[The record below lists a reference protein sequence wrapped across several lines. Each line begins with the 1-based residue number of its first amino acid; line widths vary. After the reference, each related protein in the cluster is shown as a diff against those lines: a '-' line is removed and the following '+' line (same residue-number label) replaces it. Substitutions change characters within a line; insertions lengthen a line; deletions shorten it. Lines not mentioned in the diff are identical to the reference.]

1 MARAKTKPKKPPLA
15 VRSLTLAAD
24 TDETLERVRHDAS
37 DFIGRAV
44 SGSAVVR
51 ALLRYAEAQ
60 GYEWGI
66 ENLCPLI
73 EQELKSGV
81 QWGKKKR

>member
-1 MARAKTKPKKPPLA
+1 MERAKTKLKKEPF
-15 VRSLTLAAD
+15 VIRSLTLAAD
-24 TDETLERVRHDAS
+24 TNETLERVSQEATDYT
-37 DFIGRAV
+37 GRKV

-66 ENLCPLI
+66 AHLCPLI
-73 EQELKSGV
+73 ETEFSSGRV
-81 QWGKKKR
+81 WGKQK